1 MTLRNHGF
9 SILILLA
16 FATMTFVIGHASGQ
30 VKLQSKPVT
39 AQAGTIYIP
48 PIVQRSLRLSNGG
61 APGSGTGTIYRV
73 PTGKRLKIEQVSGHI
88 EATRGEMLPALLVRT
103 TAGSVTA
110 DHEID
115 LGEPHVPLSEAG
127 SHFYY
132 FTLPTAIYA
141 EAGSDVVILVGRGGG
156 GGVYLNQFAISGR
169 LESM

>member
-30 VKLQSKPVT
+30 VQLTPRPA

-48 PIVQRSLRLSNGG
+48 PIVQRSLTLSNGG

-73 PTGKRLKIEQVSGHI
+73 PAGKRLKIEQVSGHI
-88 EATRGEMLPALLVRT
+88 EATRGEMLPQLLIRT
-103 TAGSVTA
+103 TAGSNTA
-110 DHEID
+110 EHEID

-132 FTLPTAIYA
+132 FTLPTTIYA
-141 EAGSDVVILVGRGGG
+141 DAGSDVVIIVRRGGG
-156 GGVYLNQFAISGR
+156 SGVDLNKFAISGR

>member
-16 FATMTFVIGHASGQ
+16 FATMAFVIGLASGQ
-30 VKLQSKPVT
+30 VQLKARPAAV
-39 AQAGTIYIP
+39 QAGTIYIP
-48 PIVQRSLRLSNGG
+48 PIVQRSLRLSSGG

-73 PTGKRLKIEQVSGHI
+73 PAGKRLKIEQVSGHI

-110 DHEID
+110 AHEID
-115 LGEPHVPLSEAG
+115 LGEPHLPLATAG

-141 EAGSDVVILVGRGGG
+141 EAGSDVVIIVGRGGG
-156 GGVYLNQFAISGR
+156 GGVDLNQFTISGR
-169 LESM
+169 LEPM